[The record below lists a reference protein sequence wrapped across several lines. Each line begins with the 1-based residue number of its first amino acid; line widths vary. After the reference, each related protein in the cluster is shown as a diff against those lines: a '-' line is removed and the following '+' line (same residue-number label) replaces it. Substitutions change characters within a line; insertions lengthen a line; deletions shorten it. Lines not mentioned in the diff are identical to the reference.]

1 MATPSPPLVGLTDHP
16 RAARSIR
23 QIKAWGGLI
32 GFVAVVAYS
41 YTSGMP
47 LPDALLRGVVA
58 GVAAQML
65 AWVAAVVLWQHLLDG
80 EASAAV
86 KAAREKRIR
95 DAERAAAARSTSS
108 SGPSA

>member
-1 MATPSPPLVGLTDHP
+1 MADPNPPLVGLTDHP
-16 RAARSIR
+16 RAAHSIR
-23 QIKAWGGLI
+23 RIKAWGGLA
-32 GFVAVVAYS
+32 GFAAVVAYS

-47 LPDALLRGVVA
+47 LPDALLRGVIA

-80 EASAAV
+80 EATAAV
-86 KAAREKRIR
+86 KAAREKQRIR
-95 DAERAAAARSTSS
+95 ESERAARAS

>member
-1 MATPSPPLVGLTDHP
+1 MADPNPPLVGLSDHP
-16 RAARSIR
+16 RAAHSIR
-23 QIKAWGGLI
+23 RIKAWGGLA
-32 GFVAVVAYS
+32 GFAAVVAYS

-47 LPDALLRGVVA
+47 LPDALLRGIID

-80 EASAAV
+80 EATAAV

-95 DAERAAAARSTSS
+95 DLERAAAARAS

>member
-1 MATPSPPLVGLTDHP
+1 MPESPPPLVGLADHP

-23 QIKAWGGLI
+23 QMKAWGGLL
-32 GFVAVVAYS
+32 GFGGVVAYS
-41 YTSGMP
+41 YMGGMP
-47 LPDALLRGVVA
+47 LPDALLRGVIA

-86 KAAREKRIR
+86 AAARANRIR
-95 DAERAAAARSTSS
+95 AAERAAARASS
-108 SGPSA
+108 EPNP

>member
-1 MATPSPPLVGLTDHP
+1 MADPNPPLVGLTDHP
-16 RAARSIR
+16 RAAHSIR
-23 QIKAWGGLI
+23 RIKAWGGLA
-32 GFVAVVAYS
+32 GFAAVVAYG

-47 LPDALLRGVVA
+47 LPDALLRGIIA

-80 EASAAV
+80 EATAAV

-95 DAERAAAARSTSS
+95 DLERAAAARAS

>member
-1 MATPSPPLVGLTDHP
+1 MADTNPPLVGLTDHP

-32 GFVAVVAYS
+32 GFVGVVAYS
-41 YTSGMP
+41 TTSGMP
-47 LPDALLRGVVA
+47 LPDALLRGVIA

-65 AWVAAVVLWQHLLDG
+65 AWVAAVVLWHHLLDG

-86 KAAREKRIR
+86 KAAREKRVR
-95 DAERAAAARSTSS
+95 DLERAAAARSS

>member
-1 MATPSPPLVGLTDHP
+1 MAKPNPPLVGLTEHP

-23 QIKAWGGLI
+23 QMKAWGGLL
-32 GFVAVVAYS
+32 GFVGVVAYS

-47 LPDALLRGVVA
+47 LPDALLRGVIA
-58 GVAAQML
+58 GVAGQML

-86 KAAREKRIR
+86 RTARENRIR
-95 DAERAAAARSTSS
+95 ASERAARSS
-108 SGPSA
+108 SEPSG

>member
-1 MATPSPPLVGLTDHP
+1 MAGTNPPLVGLTDHP

-32 GFVAVVAYS
+32 GFVGVVAYS

-58 GVAAQML
+58 GVVAQML

-80 EASAAV
+80 EATAAV
-86 KAAREKRIR
+86 KAAREKQRIR
-95 DAERAAAARSTSS
+95 ESERAARAS